1 MGRCS
6 YNLHTEV
13 HHCSC
18 HSYCDFSR
26 STGLTAEFELL
37 FHPQKG
43 SFSSAKEGSSEI
55 EVIEKIFP
63 GLGVRLH
70 FTMDDYETPEPEH
83 SLTSWPDAVMVLNKC
98 FEPGC

>member
-1 MGRCS
+1 MGGCS
-6 YNLHTEV
+6 YHLHTEI

-37 FHPQKG
+37 FHPL
-43 SFSSAKEGSSEI
+43 KEGSSEI

-63 GLGVRLH
+63 GLGVKLH
-70 FTMDDYETPEPEH
+70 FTMDDYETPKLEH

-98 FEPGC
+98 FKPGC